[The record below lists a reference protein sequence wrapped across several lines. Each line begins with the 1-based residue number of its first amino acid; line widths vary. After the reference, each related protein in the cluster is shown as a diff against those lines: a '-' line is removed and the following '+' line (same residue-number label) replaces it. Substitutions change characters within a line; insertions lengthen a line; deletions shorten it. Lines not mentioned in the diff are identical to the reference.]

1 MNIGPFTVVHCRLI
15 VFLVCPRKWDTMPKE
30 KRTYMAWILRRDEP
44 TIGRHNIASDEF
56 LIYKTERLQ
65 KFHSMRKIHLISIV
79 FGRLESAKNIFFL
92 PKMINS
98 GSEWLGP
105 IHEKC
110 CTVKRCSAL
119 FPSVSFCSKNDIYHY
134 EKKVFLAMKWHCRFF
149 SSMYERNFFNN
160 FDFWIQ
166 TKWKLATANTQCI
179 SKNIVIYPTSMYW
192 CHCQVFTLY
201 LFYFYSITGT
211 NVNEMWN
218 I

>member
-1 MNIGPFTVVHCRLI
+1 MRYDAKGKENIYGMNIKKGWTNNWTSQYSIWWISYIQNWKVTKIPFH
-15 VFLVCPRKWDTMPKE
+15 E
-30 KRTYMAWILRRDEP
+30 KNSSYIYRVRTFRVSKK
-44 TIGRHNIASDEF
+44 H
-56 LIYKTERLQ
+56 
-65 KFHSMRKIHLISIV
+65 
-79 FGRLESAKNIFFL
+79 FFL